1 MGISF
6 HKATRA
12 GMMKR
17 VIVSFLPSFFLP
29 MFLFMVVVEVFL
41 RTVVMAH
48 VNLHMPFMT
57 RFFGMCFAILP

>member
-1 MGISF
+1 M
-6 HKATRA
+6 R
-12 GMMKR
+12 R

-41 RTVVMAH
+41 RTAVMAH

-57 RFFGMCFAILP
+57 RFFGMCLAILP

>member
-1 MGISF
+1 
-6 HKATRA
+6 
-12 GMMKR
+12 MMRR